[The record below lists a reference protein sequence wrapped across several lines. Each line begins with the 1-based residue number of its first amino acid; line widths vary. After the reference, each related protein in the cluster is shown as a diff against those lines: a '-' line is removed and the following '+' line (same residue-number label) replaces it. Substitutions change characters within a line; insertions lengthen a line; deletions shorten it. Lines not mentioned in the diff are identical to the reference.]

1 MLAAVTISDGMGE
14 PVELHN
20 LVHLNTTSSTNLIV
34 GLAKNLEMKMKHGV
48 MPKQTLSLKLYSDVL
63 ETVGYCEV
71 THKKKGCMI
80 NIQPFSLQPFHLRR
94 KNNLNSLYKG
104 YRPRG

>member
-1 MLAAVTISDGMGE
+1 
-14 PVELHN
+14 
-20 LVHLNTTSSTNLIV
+20 
-34 GLAKNLEMKMKHGV
+34 
-48 MPKQTLSLKLYSDVL
+48 
-63 ETVGYCEV
+63 
-71 THKKKGCMI
+71 MI